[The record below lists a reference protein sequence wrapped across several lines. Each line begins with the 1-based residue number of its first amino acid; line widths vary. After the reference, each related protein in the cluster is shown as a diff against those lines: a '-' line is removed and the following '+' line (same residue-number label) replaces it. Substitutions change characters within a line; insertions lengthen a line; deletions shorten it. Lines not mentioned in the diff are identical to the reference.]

1 MAGTSLIV
9 ALIGFILIAGALL
22 KHLSKVKGY
31 PLNLILI
38 FLGIIL
44 GNFKIKGVPL
54 FSPSAPES
62 QGAVTAF
69 ITLAL
74 VLVLFDTGSQIK
86 IKSLFRNFAGPSIF
100 GLMSVFLTIL
110 FVAIPFKFILG
121 VNWLLAILFGSF
133 LASTDLT
140 ILGPVLSN
148 IKLKPRVSEYLEIES
163 ILNTV
168 LSAVFVIV
176 LVNLMNSNALG
187 VTGSIIGEGIQTILY
202 NIFVGV
208 GLGVFFGALIL
219 WVIRHLTLEEMP
231 HLIMIGSL
239 FGAYAI
245 TEMLGASGIATAL
258 AVGVVFGNSKFKIPN
273 IVKSF
278 GGELELILITFVF
291 VILGAII
298 NFSIIK
304 GVLFMS
310 LILIG
315 LVYAARYLSL
325 KYLNKDFV
333 KYNNFYLLA
342 SPRGITC
349 AVLTLKFSELFPN
362 PQMIIGLIFAVIL
375 VSSLSLFGI
384 TKTIPSRA

>member
-1 MAGTSLIV
+1 MAETSLIV

-44 GNFKIKGVPL
+44 GNLKINGVPL
-54 FSPSAPES
+54 FSPGAPES

-74 VLVLFDTGSQIK
+74 VLVLFDTGTQIK
-86 IKSLFRNFAGPSIF
+86 IGSLFRNFAGPSIF
-100 GLMSVFLTIL
+100 GLMSVFLTII
-110 FVAIPFKFILG
+110 FVALPFKFILG

-148 IKLKPRVSEYLEIES
+148 IKLKPRISEYLEIES

-168 LSAVFVIV
+168 ISAVLVIV
-176 LVNLMNSNALG
+176 VVNLIGSATEA
-187 VTGSIIGEGIQTILY
+187 TGSIIGEGIQTILY

-208 GLGVFFGALIL
+208 GLGAFFGALIL

-258 AVGVVFGNSKFKIPN
+258 AVGVVFGNSKYKIPN

-278 GGELELILITFVF
+278 GGELELILVTFVF

-298 NFSIIK
+298 DFSIIK
-304 GVLFMS
+304 EVLLMAAILLG
-310 LILIG
+310 LI
-315 LVYAARYLSL
+315 YAARYLSL
-325 KYLNKDFV
+325 KYSNKDFA
-333 KYNNFYLLA
+333 KYNKFYLIA

-349 AVLTLKFSELFPN
+349 AVLTLKFAELFPN
-362 PQMIIGLIFAVIL
+362 SQIVIGLVFAVIL
-375 VSSLSLFGI
+375 VSSFSLFGI
-384 TKTIPSRA
+384 TKTLPSRA